1 MDTSEHVNGWRG
13 NMRKPGEIVT
23 GLCFLAIG
31 IGFTAGAVMLRIGAP
46 TEPLPGFFPFWDGV
60 ILIALSAIY
69 LFKSWRGRAGES
81 HAFGWLGGPAIVV
94 LALILYVAAMEWA
107 GYVIATALL
116 SAVVLKVLE
125 TKPGVLVLM
134 SLLLAVA
141 SYLLFDRLLGVTL
154 PLGLLA
160 AFR

>member
-1 MDTSEHVNGWRG
+1 
-13 NMRKPGEIVT
+13 MRKPGEIVA

-31 IGFTAGAVMLRIGAP
+31 IGFTVGAVRLRIGAP
-46 TEPLPGFFPFWDGV
+46 TEPQPGFFPFWGGV
-60 ILIALSAIY
+60 ILIALSAVF
-69 LFKSWRGRAGES
+69 LVRAWDGRAGGS
-81 HAFGWLGGPAIVV
+81 HAFGRVGGPAVVV
-94 LALILYVAAMEWA
+94 LALVLYVAAMEA
-107 GYVIATALL
+107 VGYVITTALL

-125 TKPGVLVLM
+125 TKPRVLVLM
-134 SLLLAVA
+134 SLTLAAA